1 MTGDCLLVG
10 YDHSSDGT
18 ALTVARNENGTVRI
32 LNTIYGDAAFGI
44 YEYLKGNAFIT
55 TNNEK
60 VEEIVFQLKCIKEH
74 LKFVSKTTDKSVDF
88 DIQVLDGCIAQLEEC
103 KIE

>member
-1 MTGDCLLVG
+1 MTRDCLLVG

-18 ALTVARNENGTVRI
+18 ALTVARNENGVVRV
-32 LNTIYGDAAFGI
+32 LNTIYDDVAFGI

-60 VEEIVFQLKCIKEH
+60 VEEIIFQLKCIKEH
-74 LKFVSKTTDKSVDF
+74 LKFVSQTTDKSVDF
-88 DIQVLDGCIAQLEEC
+88 DIQVLDGCIARLEEC
-103 KIE
+103 KL